1 MLGAIRTAYRLAAGA
16 ITLSAVAVQYWL
28 IAGDKEGTAFLSSTL
43 HFFSFFTILT
53 NLLAGAAL
61 LWPVLGPRSDIGRFL
76 DRPSVRTAIAG
87 YIIVVGTVYYLLLS
101 DVSDAQGWQLV
112 LEHVLHYVT
121 PPLFVLDWLL
131 FVPKGNVAW
140 GNGLACLGFPAAYAA
155 WTLGHGAATGWYPY
169 HFLDVPDLGYAQTL
183 LNIAGLVLAFL
194 VLDLALVGIGR
205 AMARAAE
212 RRRSNSSLS

>member
-1 MLGAIRTAYRLAAGA
+1 MKDAYRFTAGA

-28 IAGDKEGTAFLSSTL
+28 IVADKEGAAFLSSTV
-43 HFFSFFTILT
+43 HFLSFFTILT
-53 NLLAGAAL
+53 NLLAGVAL
-61 LWPVLGPRSDIGRFL
+61 LWPVLAPRSDLGRFF

-87 YIIVVGTVYYLLLS
+87 YIIVVGTVYYLLLRN
-101 DVSDAQGWQLV
+101 VSNAQGWQLF

-131 FVPKGNVAW
+131 FVPKADVAW
-140 GNGLACLGFPAAYAA
+140 RNGLACLGFPAAYAA

-169 HFLDVPDLGYAQTL
+169 HFLDVPDLGYPQTL

-194 VLDLALVGIGR
+194 VLELALVGIGR
-205 AMARAAE
+205 AIARAAE